1 VITEAPLRVR
11 TPDGVIDTHIFQP
24 DGRGPWPAVLFYM
37 DALAIRPAL
46 GSMAQRLASNGYVV
60 ALPNLYYRSEP
71 VEPFD
76 KSTVFQDGP
85 ERQRFKSLIASIT
98 PTMVMSDTAAVVA
111 ALDGL
116 AAVHTGRLGAVGYC
130 MGGGLAL
137 RAASTFPDRIVA
149 AASFHGGSLASDKED
164 SPHLLADRIRGRVYI
179 GAAGIDPSF
188 PPEQAQRLAA
198 ALDRAGVS
206 YQLETYEGA
215 KHGFAVTEHPVYD
228 HAASERHWRAL
239 LRLFDET
246 LS

>member
-1 VITEAPLRVR
+1 MIEKHLDIPTADGAMNSFVVH
-11 TPDGVIDTHIFQP
+11 PDEG
-24 DGRGPWPAVLFYM
+24 GPHPVVLFYM
-37 DALAIRPAL
+37 DAPGKREELHD
-46 GSMAQRLASNGYVV
+46 MARRLASVGYYVV
-60 ALPNLYYRSEP
+60 LPNLYYRSEP

-137 RAASTFPDRIVA
+137 RAARTVPDRIVA
-149 AASFHGGSLASDKED
+149 AASFHGGSRATAQED

-179 GAAGIDPSF
+179 GAAGLDPAF
-188 PPEQAQRLAA
+188 PPEQARQRELP
-198 ALDRAGVS
+198 AG
-206 YQLETYEGA
+206 
-215 KHGFAVTEHPVYD
+215 
-228 HAASERHWRAL
+228 
-239 LRLFDET
+239 
-246 LS
+246 